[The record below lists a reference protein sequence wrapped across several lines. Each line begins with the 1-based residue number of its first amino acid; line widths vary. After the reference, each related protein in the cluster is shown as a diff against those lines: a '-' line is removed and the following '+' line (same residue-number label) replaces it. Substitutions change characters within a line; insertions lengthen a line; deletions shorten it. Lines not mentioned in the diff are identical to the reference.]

1 MFPQVWER
9 LGGQELL
16 DRSYA
21 EQVPDPGYYDQLDS
35 GLPLEGADGS
45 GLAYEDGG
53 EHSEPQPPYGEDAV
67 DPEWAA
73 EGGDGYDEYA
83 EGEQDWD
90 EAADEWVLALPFC
103 PGHTPSASLLVFR
116 ADVLTIALRTE
127 PRARRRAGRGV
138 AARPSRPPP

>member
-67 DPEWAA
+67 DREWAA
-73 EGGDGYDEYA
+73 EGGDGYDSA
-83 EGEQDWD
+83 EGEQHWD

-103 PGHTPSASLLVFR
+103 PEPSASR
-116 ADVLTIALRTE
+116 
-127 PRARRRAGRGV
+127 PRFWYSVRM
-138 AARPSRPPP
+138 S

>member
-103 PGHTPSASLLVFR
+103 PEPSASLLASR
-116 ADVLTIALRTE
+116 AV
-127 PRARRRAGRGV
+127 
-138 AARPSRPPP
+138 S

>member
-35 GLPLEGADGS
+35 GLPLEGADDS

-53 EHSEPQPPYGEDAV
+53 EHSEPQPPYGEDV

-103 PGHTPSASLLVFR
+103 PEPSPSASLPLSLCR
-116 ADVLTIALRTE
+116 C
-127 PRARRRAGRGV
+127 PQG
-138 AARPSRPPP
+138 